1 MHGTTLPVWNLQ
13 TGRDLKEYH
22 FKHPSAVKCVKTN
35 ETRVFSSCDHGLIK
49 VWDMEKASLIRVRGC
64 RPSPAHREHQDEPS
78 INSVPSLQIITA
90 HQVSVRCLFLDQWH
104 FLSADCDGQV
114 MAWSVK
120 SDAKHCLKIFRHAKY
135 GCLPAESLGLRA
147 AVDPCP
153 LRPPA
158 GRFYL

>member
-1 MHGTTLPVWNLQ
+1 MTFLAIIKVVNFSFLFFLMCGTTLSVWNLQ

-49 VWDMEKASLIRVRGC
+49 VWDMEKASLIRVRTC
-64 RPSPAHREHQDEPS
+64 CVWVHHEHWVKT
-78 INSVPSLQIITA
+78 SVNFVLSLQMITA
-90 HQVSVRCLFLDQWH
+90 HQISVRCLFLDEWH

-120 SDAKHCLKIFRHAKY
+120 SDAKHCLKIFRHAK
-135 GCLPAESLGLRA
+135 
-147 AVDPCP
+147 
-153 LRPPA
+153 
-158 GRFYL
+158 